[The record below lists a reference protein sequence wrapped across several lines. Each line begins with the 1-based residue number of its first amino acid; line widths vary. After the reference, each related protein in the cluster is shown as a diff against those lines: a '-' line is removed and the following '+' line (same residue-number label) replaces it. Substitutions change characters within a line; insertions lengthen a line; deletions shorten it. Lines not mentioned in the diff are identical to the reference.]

1 MANKIYVVDLTEE
14 ERTFL
19 LGFINQGTKSARK
32 LKRAHILL
40 LAHEGKTDRE
50 IAEALHTSTPT
61 VQRTRR
67 RFVEGGLDRALNE
80 DPRPGARKK
89 LDERGEAI
97 LETLAKSEPPE
108 GRKRWTLQLLADRL
122 VELKVVESISHE
134 TVRQVLIEKKGLKP
148 WARKKWVIP
157 SVGAEFVWRM
167 EDVLDVYALPYDP
180 KRPVVCFDESPVQ
193 LIAETRK
200 PLPPRPG
207 QPERFDYEY
216 KRNGTRNLFFF
227 FQPLAGWR
235 HVLIREHRTRVD
247 YAYAMRYLVDELF
260 PEADV
265 VVVVQDNLNTHTPAS
280 LYEAFEP
287 AEAKRILNRLEFHY
301 TPKHGS
307 WLNMVEIELG
317 ILSEQCLSARIPD
330 EETLRCK
337 VKAWERARNE
347 RRATVNW
354 RFSTSD
360 ARVKLSRLYPN
371 LLESS

>member
-1 MANKIYVVDLTEE
+1 M
-14 ERTFL
+14 
-19 LGFINQGTKSARK
+19 
-32 LKRAHILL
+32 
-40 LAHEGKTDRE
+40 
-50 IAEALHTSTPT
+50 
-61 VQRTRR
+61 
-67 RFVEGGLDRALNE
+67 
-80 DPRPGARKK
+80 
-89 LDERGEAI
+89 
-97 LETLAKSEPPE
+97 
-108 GRKRWTLQLLADRL
+108 
-122 VELKVVESISHE
+122 
-134 TVRQVLIEKKGLKP
+134 
-148 WARKKWVIP
+148 
-157 SVGAEFVWRM
+157 
-167 EDVLDVYALPYDP
+167 
-180 KRPVVCFDESPVQ
+180 Q

-200 PLPPRPG
+200 PLPPKPG

-235 HVLIREHRTRVD
+235 HVLITEHRTKVD

-265 VVVVQDNLNTHTPAS
+265 VVVVQDNLNTHTPAA

-317 ILSEQCLSARIPD
+317 ILSEQCLNARIPD